1 MATDRAR
8 FDPNQYSDLRRY
20 GSSEIYDRDPNDP
33 NKWKM
38 AFQIQDARPY
48 YDRLIG
54 DLNAQLQA
62 RGDQFDTTQG
72 LEDEEYQQIA
82 ARLAGTQ
89 QLARMYD
96 AGQEDIRARGGQIV
110 NPALSRISPQLGTMA
125 MPYNAAMSYAQRVAP
140 QTRLGTGFSQQ
151 FVDQASS
158 AMGGTDA
165 IIAAVENRRK
175 QMEKAKAEGM
185 DVSGYQPG
193 SYDRSS
199 VQISDP
205 SLRSLGYQNQSQ
217 VDAMFA
223 ALNRMRGLSAPAT
236 TGQPSDGGTV
246 DLNPSNSTT
255 GTGPTAPRA
264 EGTIDLGGGPA
275 SGGGG
280 FLNAGYA
287 PEASLGSL
295 AGDISMDMANRLT
308 GASYLSRGAGRAAAA
323 VPNAR
328 FVPNAVGKG
337 LGAVSKAAGALSKGA
352 PVVSGIMAVQE
363 GVGRAAGNAQR
374 GLGAAGVVGGAV
386 EGAGNSLTAGG
397 LDAIVASL
405 PRFSLDLGRF
415 GKIEGGQ
422 GTNETD
428 EEYFAR
434 TGRIADP
441 YGTRKWGERLGDYLF
456 NDNPAPP
463 RMTRPII
470 DPRMRP
476 YASGA

>member
-1 MATDRAR
+1 MATDPAR

-20 GSSEIYDRDPNDP
+20 GSSEIYDRDPNSPD
-33 NKWKM
+33 KWKM

-48 YDRLIG
+48 YDRLIS

-72 LEDEEYQQIA
+72 LEDEEYREIA

-199 VQISDP
+199 VQIADP

-223 ALNRMRGLSAPAT
+223 ALNRMRGLSAPAA

-246 DLNPSNSTT
+246 DLNPSTSTT
-255 GTGPTAPRA
+255 GTGPTATGA

-280 FLNAGYA
+280 IVNTGYA
-287 PEASLGSL
+287 PQQSVGSGVL
-295 AGDISMDMANRLT
+295 SGLYGAAGRVAGDQFT
-308 GASYLSRGAGRAAAA
+308 QGALNLASRTATKLP
-323 VPNAR
+323 V
-328 FVPNAVGKG
+328 
-337 LGAVSKAAGALSKGA
+337 VSKAPIVSKALGVAGKRV
-352 PVVSGIMAVQE
+352 PVVSAAMAISDGMDRMNRYE
-363 GVGRAAGNAQR
+363 GFGNKAAAFG
-374 GLGAAGVVGGAV
+374 
-386 EGAGNSLTAGG
+386 EGAMNSLFAGG
-397 LDAIVASL
+397 VDALQAAL
-405 PRFSLDLGRF
+405 PKSW
-415 GKIEGGQ
+415 GGQ

-428 EEYFAR
+428 EQYFAR

-441 YGTRKWGERLGDYLF
+441 YGTRQAMGNFLSNIFGVGDG
-456 NDNPAPP
+456 
-463 RMTRPII
+463 MTDADRAAEK
-470 DPRMRP
+470 RRRELLNL
-476 YASGA
+476 SRQVTGA